1 MQDIAC
7 ASQTLPNA
15 GVILRPESFEIL
27 GRLGV
32 GRAEFHRTVGEGD
45 DDHLPR
51 QRMFSHVRKCDDRA
65 EMFHIRRGAVIG
77 DGPRPFGNLRRD
89 KTEAKPSFTAELL
102 DQDLLQVN
110 NLPRGEIY
118 GPRGACKPDRQQDW
132 QPSPAQK
139 SA

>member
-27 GRLGV
+27 GRFGV

-102 DQDLLQVN
+102 DQDLLQIN
-110 NLPRGEIY
+110 GLPRGDIN
-118 GPRGACKPDRQQDW
+118 GPRGGCKPDRQQGW

>member
-27 GRLGV
+27 GRFGV

-45 DDHLPR
+45 DDHLPC
-51 QRMFSHVRKCDDRA
+51 QRMFGHVRKCDDRA
-65 EMFHIRRGAVIG
+65 EMLHIRRGAVIG

-102 DQDLLQVN
+102 DQDLLQIN
-110 NLPRGEIY
+110 GLPRGDIN
-118 GPRGACKPDRQQDW
+118 GPRGACKPDRQQGW
-132 QPSPAQK
+132 QPDPTQK